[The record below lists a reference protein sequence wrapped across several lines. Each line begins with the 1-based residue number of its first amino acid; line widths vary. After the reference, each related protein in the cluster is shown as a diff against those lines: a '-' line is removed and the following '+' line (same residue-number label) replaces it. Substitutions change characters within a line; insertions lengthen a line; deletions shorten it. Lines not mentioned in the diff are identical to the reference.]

1 MNEATRIAKI
11 GPAPLRFECVN
22 VSSQEIVECP
32 TCNFCYTYFSLSNSL
47 SVEFQR
53 EAENVVCKRTS
64 ACS

>member
-1 MNEATRIAKI
+1 
-11 GPAPLRFECVN
+11 LRFECVN

-32 TCNFCYTYFSLSNSL
+32 TCNYCYTYFSLSNSL